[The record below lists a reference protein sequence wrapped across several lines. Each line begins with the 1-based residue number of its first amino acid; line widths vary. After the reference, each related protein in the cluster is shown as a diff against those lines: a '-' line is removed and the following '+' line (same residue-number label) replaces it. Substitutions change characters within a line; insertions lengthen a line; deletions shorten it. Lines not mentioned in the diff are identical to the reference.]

1 MEKDYFI
8 FTTNISSLWDF
19 KTYLFKIISKQSI
32 APKTKSKNIYTMK
45 NYKENIIE
53 IGVVGLGL
61 MGCSIITALLV
72 AGNKVIALAPL
83 DSDLKNAHHKIQ
95 HNLQS
100 ANDHDFS
107 KYSLEENISRL
118 VISNNYQ
125 DLKNCQLV
133 LECVT
138 ENLEIKKQ
146 VYALI
151 ENIIDVNAILT
162 TNTSAIPITVL
173 KDFVK
178 HPNRFLGMHWAE
190 PSYTTKF
197 LEIICSAETDMKIAE
212 YLYEMATTWGKEPT
226 LVRKDIRGFI
236 TNRIMYAMYREAFYL
251 VENGYATVEDVDRTC
266 RNDGGHWMPFC
277 GLFRYMDITGL
288 PAYYTVMKDLF
299 PTLNNQTTVPKL
311 IADIAENGGK
321 GIFNGKGF
329 YNYTPEEAQE
339 WEKAYEEF
347 AFEISRLSSKY
358 PSNLVEKRLQNKE

>member
-1 MEKDYFI
+1 M
-8 FTTNISSLWDF
+8 
-19 KTYLFKIISKQSI
+19 
-32 APKTKSKNIYTMK
+32 TKH
-45 NYKENIIE
+45 KENITE

-72 AGNKVIALAPL
+72 AGNKVIALAPIEA
-83 DSDLKNAHHKIQ
+83 DLINSYHKIQ
-95 HNLQS
+95 HNLE
-100 ANDHDFS
+100 AADENGFS
-107 KYSLEENISRL
+107 KHSIDDNLSRL
-118 VISNNYQ
+118 IISSNYH
-125 DLKNCQLV
+125 DLKNCELV
-133 LECVT
+133 LECVV

-151 ENIIDVNAILT
+151 ENNIDENAILT

-197 LEIICSAETDMKIAE
+197 LEIICSEETDIKIAE
-212 YLYEMATTWGKEPT
+212 YLYEMATRWGKEPT

-299 PTLNNQTTVPKL
+299 PTLNNQTHVPKL

-321 GIFNGKGF
+321 GILNGKGF
-329 YNYTPEEAQE
+329 YDYTPEEAHE
-339 WEKAYEEF
+339 WEKAYQEF

-358 PSNLVEKRLQNKE
+358 PSNLVEKRINNKVKINGKEVKEPV

>member
-1 MEKDYFI
+1 M
-8 FTTNISSLWDF
+8 TNH
-19 KTYLFKIISKQSI
+19 KQ
-32 APKTKSKNIYTMK
+32 NIT
-45 NYKENIIE
+45 E

-72 AGNKVIALAPL
+72 AGNKVIALAPIRA
-83 DSDLKNAHHKIQ
+83 DLKNAHHKIQ
-95 HNLQS
+95 QNLES
-100 ANDHDFS
+100 ADDNGFS
-107 KYSLEENISRL
+107 EYSIDENLSRL
-118 VISNNYQ
+118 IISDNYQ
-125 DLKNCQLV
+125 DLKNCELV
-133 LECVT
+133 MECVT
-138 ENLEIKKQ
+138 ENLEIKKE
-146 VYALI
+146 VYTLI
-151 ENIIDVNAILT
+151 ENNIKENAILT

-178 HPNRFLGMHWAE
+178 YPNRFLGMHWAE

-197 LEIICSAETDMKIAE
+197 LEIICSEETDIKIAE
-212 YLYEMATTWGKEPT
+212 YLYKMATKWGKEPT

-299 PTLNNQTTVPKL
+299 PTLNNQTHVPKL

-321 GIFNGKGF
+321 GILNGKGF
-329 YNYTPEEAQE
+329 YDYTPEEADE
-339 WEKAYEEF
+339 WEKAYQEF

-358 PSNLVEKRLQNKE
+358 PSNLVEKRINGKKQIKEASLISEEIIK